1 MTVHGGFSTRKQ
13 SEKSQIRTESEK
25 VDNENFSEDTYFIK
39 VTPKSEENEK
49 ENDNED
55 SAFNL
60 SLAQVNQRAT
70 FLA

>member
-1 MTVHGGFSTRKQ
+1 MTIHGEFSTRKQ

-25 VDNENFSEDTYFIK
+25 VDNENFSENTYFIK
-39 VTPKSEENEK
+39 VTPKSEENEE